1 MPHPKTVETSYIQ
14 HLSFRR
20 PNCSPGLRLACKA
33 FNSRAAGPGCV
44 FCEESTYRSVS
55 FVEKPNKVGSL
66 GDVDFWIA
74 IFRDSEENMMG
85 LSSMAPWK

>member
-1 MPHPKTVETSYIQ
+1 
-14 HLSFRR
+14 
-20 PNCSPGLRLACKA
+20 
-33 FNSRAAGPGCV
+33 
-44 FCEESTYRSVS
+44 VS